1 MIKIDKSCISNFAN
15 PKKIN
20 NKNVVIIDEN
30 GKITIKPQL
39 LRSMSTRSE
48 WGEGSSSARE
58 ELKEYGTIS
67 MTS

>member
-30 GKITIKPQL
+30 GKTTIKPQL
-39 LRSMSTRSE
+39 LRSMSGRSE
-48 WGEGSSSARE
+48 WGEASLEA
-58 ELKEYGTIS
+58 K
-67 MTS
+67 